1 MSALGTEIKI
11 NVHVEPIGGIRMSEY
26 DFTCV
31 FYAYKNKCLEI
42 NKREMVKVDDDN
54 YIAKVDTSKI
64 GAGNLKMRFEAEIP
78 DSDMNDGFRREVELV
93 DLNIPI
99 IAI

>member
-1 MSALGTEIKI
+1 MSALGTELKI
-11 NVHVEPIGGIRMSEY
+11 NVHVEPIGGTRMSEY

-31 FYAYKNKCLEI
+31 FYVYKNKCLEVR
-42 NKREMVKVDDDN
+42 KRDMTKVDDDN
-54 YIAKVDTSKI
+54 YIANVDTTKI

>member
-1 MSALGTEIKI
+1 MSALGTELKI

-31 FYAYKNKCLEI
+31 FYVYNNKCLEVR
-42 NKREMVKVDDDN
+42 KRDMVKADDDN
-54 YIAKVDTSKI
+54 YIANVDTSKI

-78 DSDMNDGFRREVELV
+78 DSDMNDGLRKEVELV
-93 DLNIPI
+93 DLNIQI
-99 IAI
+99 ILV

>member
-1 MSALGTEIKI
+1 MSALGTELKI

-31 FYAYKNKCLEI
+31 FYVYKNKCLVI
-42 NKREMVKVDDDN
+42 NKRDMTKVDDDN
-54 YIAKVDTSKI
+54 YIANVDTTKI
-64 GAGNLKMRFEAEIP
+64 GAGCLKMRFEAEIP
-78 DSDMNDGFRREVELV
+78 DSDINDGFRKEVELV

-99 IAI
+99 IAV

>member
-1 MSALGTEIKI
+1 
-11 NVHVEPIGGIRMSEY
+11 MSEY

>member
-1 MSALGTEIKI
+1 MSALGTELKI

-26 DFTCV
+26 DFTCM
-31 FYAYKNKCLEI
+31 FYVYKNKVLEV
-42 NKREMVKVDDDN
+42 KKQEMVKVDEDN

-78 DSDMNDGFRREVELV
+78 DSDMNDGFRREIEFV

-99 IAI
+99 IAV